1 MKTLC
6 LKTFAHAFARVSRV
20 LVFGFALSC
29 LAMTGLRAQMPDVFN
44 VEDYFPLDPG
54 NTWTYEGFNA
64 DTGGPGSQEDNFR
77 WDVLADTIDTNGVP
91 SRQVATTVFDVGD
104 SRMDD
109 IDFWYLDG
117 NGDLF
122 FTGFHN
128 GVADGDGMFPAQTII
143 LTDSLFVGGRGMQV
157 GAPPMI
163 DISGQAEGVRVD
175 PDGSGPLPETTI
187 STVNVTSQVDYV
199 EFRDVMETPLGNF
212 KNVLHT
218 VITITIEVP
227 GLIPQAPPLFTVTLR
242 ESHVYFAKKIGMIR
256 QDQGPDRN
264 DAEHQA
270 ISEGA
275 VQGRAV
281 EDDLP
286 CADFSA
292 SNQIGG
298 IGPDVPGDLSGMVA
312 SRMNSG
318 VLWLVFDDGAGN
330 SQPANIYAINT
341 QGQHIGTYTLDGAD
355 NINWE
360 EIAIGGG
367 PMAGRDYLYI
377 GDIGDDTETRANVSV
392 YRVLEPTISSGQS
405 PALTETLTGV
415 EEFQLQ
421 YPGGPED
428 ALAMI
433 VDPVNDDIF
442 TFENKSGGKTRFYR
456 KPGPHTNGSMTT
468 LEHDDGDWIIYVN
481 ERAAGGDVSPTGDR
495 MAIRTKVET
504 FIWTIPDGW
513 TILNVLL
520 SKIAC
525 PCAASVM
532 DVSDQGESIT
542 FDPLSDGFFTSSDR
556 DGMTALLSF
565 YPSVQDGGNFI
576 EDIWE
581 FYQ

>member
-1 MKTLC
+1 
-6 LKTFAHAFARVSRV
+6 
-20 LVFGFALSC
+20 
-29 LAMTGLRAQMPDVFN
+29 MTGLRAQMPDVFN

-64 DTGGPGSQEDNFR
+64 EDGGPVSQEDNFR

-91 SRQVATTVFDVGD
+91 SSQVATTVFDVGD

-157 GAPPMI
+157 VGVPVI
-163 DISGQAEGVRVD
+163 DSGQATNVRVD
-175 PDGSGPLPETTI
+175 PDGSGAQPEITI
-187 STVNVTSQVDYV
+187 TVNVTSQVDYM
-199 EFRDVMETPLGNF
+199 EFRDVVETPLGNF

-227 GLIPQAPPLFTVTLR
+227 NPISSQLPPLFTVTLR
-242 ESHVYFAKKIGMIR
+242 ESHIYFAKKMGIIR

-270 ISEGA
+270 ITAGE
-275 VQGRAV
+275 VQGTTI
-281 EDDLP
+281 EDDIP

-292 SNQIGG
+292 SNEIGG
-298 IGPDVPGDLSGMVA
+298 AGPDIPGDLSGMVA

-318 VLWLVFDDGAGN
+318 VLWLVFDDGTGN
-330 SQPANIYAINT
+330 GQPPDLYAINT
-341 QGQHIGTYTLDGAD
+341 QGQHIGAYTLDGAA

-367 PMAGRDYLYI
+367 PMAGQDYLYI

-392 YRVLEPTISSGQS
+392 YRVLEPMINSGQS
-405 PALTETLTGV
+405 PRLTETLTGV

-433 VDPVNDDIF
+433 VDPVNNDIF

-456 KPGPHTNGSMTT
+456 KPGPHTDGALTT
-468 LEHDDGDWIIYVN
+468 LEHNAGDWIIYVN

-495 MAIRTKVET
+495 MAIRTKAET
-504 FIWTIPDGW
+504 FIWTILDGW

-520 SKIAC
+520 SNIAC

-532 DVSDQGESIT
+532 DVSDEGESMT

-556 DGMTALLSF
+556 DGMSALLSF
-565 YPSVQDGGNFI
+565 YPNVREGTDNFI
-576 EDIWE
+576 DGFLD
-581 FYQ
+581 FYE